1 VTAAAATFD
10 AGLAGWKDWQAAPW
24 GRLYYGVSR
33 ANVRRHVGAGPL
45 RILDAGGGNG
55 PDALYFAELGHSV
68 ALLDFSAHMLA
79 DAQRAAE
86 RRGVADCITFHHA
99 DCLAIPDLF
108 PDAQF
113 DLVLCHNVLQY
124 VGDVGALLG
133 AVCAPLRPEGL
144 LSLMVVNRYSEPYRA
159 AFREGDLVAAY
170 ARLDAST
177 EETPVFGATMRLYT
191 ADELVAALK
200 DCGCAMSGQY
210 GVRCLAD
217 YLPDDGRKDDPAFFA
232 HLERLEHALAGT
244 YPYYLLARYVH
255 VIARKITGDR
265 AHAQSDADA

>member
-1 VTAAAATFD
+1 MTATAATFD
-10 AGLAGWKDWQAAPW
+10 AGVAGWKEWQAAPW

-33 ANVRRHVGAGPL
+33 ANVRRHAGEGPL

-86 RRGVADCITFHHA
+86 RRGVADRISVHQA
-99 DCLAIPDLF
+99 DCLAIPALF
-108 PDAQF
+108 PDASF

-124 VGDVGALLG
+124 VDDVGALLA

-144 LSLMVVNRYSEPYRA
+144 LSLVVMNRHAEPYRA
-159 AFREGDLVAAY
+159 AFREGDLAAAY
-170 ARLDAST
+170 ARLAAST
-177 EETPVFGATMRLYT
+177 EVTPVFGATMRLYT
-191 ADELVAALK
+191 ADEMIAAVEAR
-200 DCGCAMSGQY
+200 GCVVSGQY

-232 HLERLEHALAGT
+232 HLERLEHALTGA

-255 VIARKITGDR
+255 VIARKITADR
-265 AHAQSDADA
+265 MPARESADA